1 MEDKY
6 KYLVYLICGALIYTW
21 LGLPGAGYVLY
32 SFQYIF
38 EGTHYMDAR
47 PLEPFSART
56 VPLEAVA
63 PIIAPLAESPAEP

>member
-32 SFQYIF
+32 SIQYLIEGDHHMEAMEFQDF
-38 EGTHYMDAR
+38 EAR
-47 PLEPFSART
+47 VLPLEPA
-56 VPLEAVA
+56 VPGQELTPE
-63 PIIAPLAESPAEP
+63 ER